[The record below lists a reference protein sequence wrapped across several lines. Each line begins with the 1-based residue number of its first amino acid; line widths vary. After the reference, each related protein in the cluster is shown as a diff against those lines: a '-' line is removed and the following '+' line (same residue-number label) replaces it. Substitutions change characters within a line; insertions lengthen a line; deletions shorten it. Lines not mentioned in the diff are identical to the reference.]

1 MSDVEFKQFIPK
13 TWEFVE
19 KYASRAGY
27 KLNEDQEILTA
38 VVEGL
43 SRNKALHGKQ
53 YCPCR
58 MLSGDPDED
67 RAKICP
73 CKWHKE
79 EIDKDGKCHCQL
91 YFSKTE

>member
-58 MLSGDPDED
+58 MLSGDPEED

-79 EIDKDGKCHCQL
+79 EIDKDGMCHCQL